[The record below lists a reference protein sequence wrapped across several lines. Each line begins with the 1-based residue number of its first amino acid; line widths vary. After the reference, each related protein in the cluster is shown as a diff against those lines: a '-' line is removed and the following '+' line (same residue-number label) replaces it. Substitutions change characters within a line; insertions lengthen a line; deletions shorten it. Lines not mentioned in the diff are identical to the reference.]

1 MLLTEQIL
9 NPWRLSVFFFFLVG
23 EVGGA
28 LKGKVIS
35 QASLVLSVYPYLF
48 IIINL
53 QKWQSNKK
61 NKMKMVKQTW
71 RRYTSSTMSSF
82 G

>member
-9 NPWRLSVFFFFLVG
+9 NPWRLSGFFLG
-23 EVGGA
+23 GGA
-28 LKGKVIS
+28 VKGKVIS
-35 QASLVLSVYPYLF
+35 QVSLVLSVYPYLF

-61 NKMKMVKQTW
+61 NKMKMAKQTR
-71 RRYTSSTMSSF
+71 RRYTSSTTSTS